1 MEARGWGGSM
11 GSGRRE
17 RPGQGSSGAGGTL
30 LGMRPSGH
38 GSLCVIDEQFFFPI
52 SSLLASGSREAP
64 LPPLRAFPPQVLQTG
79 YFHRHSC

>member
-1 MEARGWGGSM
+1 MARACRHGPSYDYLGARRGQ
-11 GSGRRE
+11 RE
-17 RPGQGSSGAGGTL
+17 RL
-30 LGMRPSGH
+30 GH